1 MNNSLSSQINYL
13 PISEAAKFL
22 GVSQDTLR
30 RWDKTGI
37 IKSKRLDG
45 KNRYFALTD
54 LKKNVSNR
62 TLSISEV
69 SKKFNLS
76 STTLRR
82 LESRGIIKPLRSKAG
97 VRVFDSATIEA
108 FIKSPYFQR
117 KKYALKKPKALPK
130 KAHILKQAPP
140 PAGKEAAIKKDLYLN
155 SDLDQTP
162 KSTLGHFLAVSTAAF
177 ILLIVVGLG
186 NVFLFKTQNYEMV
199 PLSMVL
205 GEKISAPARLPA
217 PEIREIEET
226 SAISEQEIQVEEP
239 GSPLEKYIADSL
251 NMINENKQNR
261 KSYQSNF
268 LRLVEVATDSAN
280 IHQNPDILSSI
291 VGSAQNG
298 EVFEFMSFD
307 SGWIQLRLHESTQSG
322 YLHEQFARV
331 KEFEFS
337 APQSSGWSN
346 LYEGTNS
353 AQITDPTQATEE
365 GKYDQS
371 TN

>member
-1 MNNSLSSQINYL
+1 MNNNLSSPTNYL

-22 GVSQDTLR
+22 GVSLDTLR
-30 RWDKTGI
+30 RWDKTGV

-45 KNRYFALTD
+45 KNRYFALSD
-54 LKKNVSNR
+54 LKKNISNR

-82 LESRGIIKPLRSKAG
+82 LEARGIIKPLRNKAG

-117 KKYALKKPKALPK
+117 KKYALKKPKMTA
-130 KAHILKQAPP
+130 KAVIPSQGEGPVKETSKDTELATKQAP
-140 PAGKEAAIKKDLYLN
+140 
-155 SDLDQTP
+155 DQAP
-162 KSTLGHFLAVSTAAF
+162 KSTLGHFLAVSTATF

-226 SAISEQEIQVEEP
+226 SSVFEQEIQVEESS
-239 GSPLEKYIADSL
+239 SPLEKYIADSL
-251 NMINENKQNR
+251 NMINENKQKKR
-261 KSYQSNF
+261 FYQSNF

-298 EVFEFMSFD
+298 EVFEFLSFD

-322 YLHEQFARV
+322 YLQEQYARV

-353 AQITDPTQATEE
+353 AQLTDPAQATEE